1 MSLYIPTSKNLS
13 AFSAFSAFDTSAS
26 AALAPLRVG
35 GMIENVV
42 DADFALGIDQLRNG
56 ALCAIDHYLNMAA
69 GDTVELFFT
78 SQDRADAYKFIRK
91 EDVDNP
97 DGRILFTIPRSNF
110 ISRTYENVHYRV
122 TRLSGSTEDSPP
134 QKVLVLLTRPGGV
147 DKNSDPISHSELH
160 QTLEPDVAERGI
172 DAERAKAGTW
182 VTIEPYPFL
191 RVRDKIELKW
201 GTAVLRHVVT
211 KEQAEAPK
219 SNPIKIF
226 VSRTVIENAGSSN
239 KLPVMFKPIDEAN
252 NLPDEN
258 GPWSTPSYVD
268 VDLDD
273 SKLVEPFVEKADYT
287 TGEIDLKALNG
298 ADVKVE
304 VQTNRQNY
312 TPGSRISLTWAGET
326 VDGTPISQRFEITVD
341 APGRTYEAFVS
352 YENVKAIPFSKA
364 TVSYEVQTDK
374 GRLYSKNTFV
384 RVVGQLNALLAPT
397 IDKANGNYLPP
408 NLSKATATIPY
419 YAGRSAND
427 MVILF
432 IAAGLPGGGTELY
445 EDARL
450 VGDLPPGLPIT
461 RDIQEADLKRFDG
474 LSITVLYEVHTAS
487 VRTSDVL
494 KLTVGEPRKDLPAPI
509 LEGATPEGV
518 FDPVPDREVIYQIPL
533 ILTITKD
540 KGTWYFQGV
549 NQAAST
555 QGTFE
560 LTTGSSARPIR
571 IPLARH
577 YVDLNQGHTVRMFYN
592 LTRNG
597 TVIYSDF
604 REVRIGTPLPTLLEP
619 IVVEAPGRILDPNRY
634 QDGFTARVITSTF
647 EPNDAIELTVHGRPG
662 DGSTTPERKM
672 VNGQASVDFNIPAAI
687 TGANLKTVVN
697 ISYKVIRL
705 GQETPSK
712 TLELSIGELL
722 QQSMPR
728 PLIEGFV
735 GELLEIGS
743 IKDNT
748 RVLSDKWP
756 FQRSGL
762 PIWLSYVESR
772 TDGTTRSRDQFV
784 GTPHDQGAG
793 LSYTTEVQWLR
804 ECKAD
809 SKLEIV
815 LKVGLFKEATVS
827 DAVECQARVYTVKT
841 GLDKLTTFDRFN
853 WDGWVPHPTQPS
865 QIVLEQGEYFVQSNN
880 YSNYLI
886 FNKSYDDIETGEVY
900 ELSFKYQCRIA
911 SLLHINR
918 DGVTIHSATIPASN
932 TWRTHSITFP
942 SKNTSPASPM
952 LLYFQLG
959 LAAGYP
965 VGSSKIDEIRL
976 RYVP

>member
-1 MSLYIPTSKNLS
+1 MSLYIPRSENLS
-13 AFSAFSAFDTSAS
+13 EFIDTSDS
-26 AALAPLRVG
+26 AALSPLKVG

-56 ALCAIDHYLNMAA
+56 AVCAIDHYLNMAV

-91 EDVDNP
+91 EDIDNP
-97 DGRILFTIPRSNF
+97 DGRIVFTISRSSF

-122 TRLSGSTEDSPP
+122 TRFSGSPENSPL

-191 RVRDKIELKW
+191 RVRDRIELKW
-201 GTAVLRHVVT
+201 GTESLRHVVT
-211 KEQAEAPK
+211 KEQAEAPN

-273 SKLVEPFVEKADYT
+273 SKLVEPFVEKADYI

-298 ADVKVE
+298 EDVKVE
-304 VQTNRQNY
+304 VQTNRQHY
-312 TPGSRISLTWAGET
+312 TPGSRIYLTWAGET
-326 VDGTPISQRFEITVD
+326 VDGTPVSQTFEIPVD
-341 APGRTYEAFVS
+341 VPGRTYEAFVS
-352 YENVKAIPFSKA
+352 YENVKNIPFGRA

-374 GRLYSKNTFV
+374 GRLYSKKTFV

-408 NLSKATATIPY
+408 NLSKATATIAY
-419 YAGRSAND
+419 YPGRTAND
-427 MVILF
+427 LVILF
-432 IAAGLPGGGTELY
+432 ISAVRPGGDTELY

-450 VGDLPPGLPIT
+450 VGDLPPGLPIL
-461 RDIQEADLKRFDG
+461 RDIQKADLDRFDG
-474 LSITVLYEVHTAS
+474 LNITVLYEIHTTS
-487 VRTSDVL
+487 VRTSDAL
-494 KLTVGEPRKDLPAPI
+494 KLTVGEPRKELPPPD
-509 LEGATPEGV
+509 LEGATEDNV
-518 FDPVPDREVIYQIPL
+518 YDPVPDREVIYRIPL

-540 KGTWYFQGV
+540 KGSWYFQGV

-560 LTTGSSARPIR
+560 LMIGSSARPIR

-592 LTRNG
+592 LTRDG
-597 TVIYSDF
+597 KVIYSDF

-619 IVVEAPGRILDPNRY
+619 TVVEAPDRMLDPNRY
-634 QDGFTARVITSTF
+634 QDGFTVRVMTSTF
-647 EPNDAIELTVHGRPG
+647 EPDDAIELTVQGRPG
-662 DGSTTPERKM
+662 DGSTIPERKM
-672 VNGQASVDFNIPAAI
+672 VNGQASVDFNVPAAI
-687 TGANLKTVVN
+687 TGANLKTVVD

-712 TLELSIGELL
+712 TLELSIGALL

-735 GELLEIGS
+735 GELLQIGS

-748 RVLSDKWP
+748 KVLSDKWP

-772 TDGTTRSRDQFV
+772 TDGTTRSREQFV
-784 GTPHDQGAG
+784 GTPHDQGSG

-809 SKLEIV
+809 SKLAIV

-841 GLDKLTTFDRFN
+841 GLDKLTTFTDFD
-853 WDGWVPHPTQPS
+853 WDQWTLVNDYYRA
-865 QIVLEQGEYFVQSNN
+865 QISLLAGEYFVESIEVPYRSHVVFVQKTFQDIKIGEQYLFSFDYRVAVNSNFVISQNGTPIQS
-880 YSNYLI
+880 
-886 FNKSYDDIETGEVY
+886 T
-900 ELSFKYQCRIA
+900 
-911 SLLHINR
+911 
-918 DGVTIHSATIPASN
+918 TIPGGSGWQSRSVSFYSG
-932 TWRTHSITFP
+932 TTQT
-942 SKNTSPASPM
+942 ASPM
-952 LLYFQLG
+952 TVFFYVG
-959 LAAGYP
+959 
-965 VGSSKIDEIRL
+965 GSSNVVQIDNMRL
-976 RYVP
+976 REIARS

>member
-1 MSLYIPTSKNLS
+1 MSLYIPRSENLS
-13 AFSAFSAFDTSAS
+13 EFIDTSDS
-26 AALAPLRVG
+26 AALSPLKVG

-56 ALCAIDHYLNMAA
+56 AVCAIDHYLNMAV

-91 EDVDNP
+91 EDIDNP
-97 DGRILFTIPRSNF
+97 DGRIVFTISRSSF

-122 TRLSGSTEDSPP
+122 TRFSGSPENSPL

-191 RVRDKIELKW
+191 RVRDRIELKW
-201 GTAVLRHVVT
+201 GTESLRHVVT
-211 KEQAEAPK
+211 KEQAEAPN

-273 SKLVEPFVEKADYT
+273 SKLVEPFVEKADYI

-298 ADVKVE
+298 EDVKVE
-304 VQTNRQNY
+304 VQTNRQHY
-312 TPGSRISLTWAGET
+312 TPGSRIYLTWAGET
-326 VDGTPISQRFEITVD
+326 VDGTPVSQTFEIPVD
-341 APGRTYEAFVS
+341 VPGRTYEAFVS
-352 YENVKAIPFSKA
+352 YENVKNIPFGRA

-374 GRLYSKNTFV
+374 GRLYSKKTFV

-408 NLSKATATIPY
+408 NLSKATATIAY
-419 YAGRSAND
+419 YPGRTAND
-427 MVILF
+427 LVILF
-432 IAAGLPGGGTELY
+432 ISAVRPGGDTELY

-450 VGDLPPGLPIT
+450 VGDLPPGLPIF
-461 RDIQEADLKRFDG
+461 RDIQKADLDRFDG
-474 LSITVLYEVHTAS
+474 LNITVLYEIHTTS
-487 VRTSDVL
+487 VRTSDAL
-494 KLTVGEPRKDLPAPI
+494 TLTVGEPRKELPPPD
-509 LEGATPEGV
+509 LEGATEDNV
-518 FDPVPDREVIYQIPL
+518 YDPVPDREVIYRIPL
-533 ILTITKD
+533 ILTLTKD
-540 KGTWYFQGV
+540 KGSWYFQGV

-560 LTTGSSARPIR
+560 LTIGSSARPIR

-592 LTRNG
+592 LTRDG
-597 TVIYSDF
+597 KVIYSDF

-619 IVVEAPGRILDPNRY
+619 TVVEAPDRMLDPNRY
-634 QDGFTARVITSTF
+634 QDGFTVRVITSTF
-647 EPNDAIELTVHGRPG
+647 EPDDAIELTVHGRPG

-672 VNGQASVDFNIPAAI
+672 VNGQASVDFNVPAAI

-712 TLELSIGELL
+712 TLALSIGALL
-722 QQSMPR
+722 QQNMPR

-743 IKDNT
+743 IKANT
-748 RVLSDKWP
+748 KVLSGKWP

-809 SKLEIV
+809 SKLAIV

-841 GLDKLTTFDRFN
+841 GLDKLTTFTDFD
-853 WDGWVPHPTQPS
+853 WDQWTLVNVVYARA
-865 QIVLEQGEYFVQSNN
+865 QISLFAGEYFVESIEGFETAHWVHMRKIFQDIKIGEQ
-880 YSNYLI
+880 YL
-886 FNKSYDDIETGEVY
+886 F
-900 ELSFKYQCRIA
+900 SFDYRVAVNAEFYISQNGT
-911 SLLHINR
+911 HIQ
-918 DGVTIHSATIPASN
+918 TATIPGGSGWQSRSVSFYSG
-932 TWRTHSITFP
+932 TTQT
-942 SKNTSPASPM
+942 ASPM
-952 LLYFQLG
+952 TVTFYVFT
-959 LAAGYP
+959 
-965 VGSSKIDEIRL
+965 VGRNVVQIDNIRL
-976 RYVP
+976 REIAHS